1 MENQS
6 VIQIINGVDS
16 IDKGHVRDIS
26 SIILDEFNSGKVD
39 PFIFAGKVEFLL
51 QSLESAME
59 QIRNNL
65 VHDIDVYGKDAEI
78 GVVRNG
84 IQFKRKEA
92 GVKYDYS
99 ENKIWN
105 MHNEHLMEIKNQMK
119 EVETF
124 IKTLHRPTPVV
135 DPDTGEVVTYL
146 PAKRTSK
153 TIVEITIP
161 KAK

>member
-16 IDKGHVRDIS
+16 IDKSHVRDIS
-26 SIILDEFNSGKVD
+26 SMIVDEFNSGKVD

-78 GVVRNG
+78 GVIRNG
-84 IQFKRKEA
+84 IQFKRKES

-105 MHNEHLMEIKNQMK
+105 EHNEQLMQIKNQMK

-124 IKTLHRPTPVV
+124 IKSLHRPTPVV